1 MKQSSEKIL
10 AIVVLSFGVMY
21 IITTLGLPRA
31 PVGNPMS
38 PLYFPIG
45 LGILMSVLGFLML
58 IRTEGSKVR
67 KEVPKR
73 SYFMILTIL
82 CACFA
87 YAMLFKIIGFVAS
100 TMLFLVG
107 LLFLL
112 NGYKKW
118 LINIIVA
125 ISYTFGIWYVFEKIF
140 MISLP

>member
-73 SYFMILTIL
+73 SYFYDTYDSMCLL
-82 CACFA
+82 CLCYVVQNNWVCGINNAVFG
-87 YAMLFKIIGFVAS
+87 GFV
-100 TMLFLVG
+100 
-107 LLFLL
+107 
-112 NGYKKW
+112 
-118 LINIIVA
+118 
-125 ISYTFGIWYVFEKIF
+125 VFTQRV
-140 MISLP
+140 